1 MSSELAIIDL
11 RTLMISEDAY
21 KGAERLK
28 ASAEIDYVKSVVGPK
43 IVALGAVPL
52 TQLGSLGI
60 IKR

>member
-1 MSSELAIIDL
+1 
-11 RTLMISEDAY
+11 MISEDAY